1 MVGIAK
7 ESISRNEKCLWISL
21 DVGRRTSRLSE
32 KPILLAAR
40 SLTSV
45 IPLQTKLCTHL
56 LWFWSM
62 AEVYDKRKVLCTTLA
77 PSFPLRNAN
86 WKRLQS
92 KIVSSNFL
100 KDATLRRKWSKYFIP
115 RWHLDLCLPSNVF
128 GDICR
133 RFPEPKMITEGD
145 YVILKKEN
153 VIRAVK
159 VRKGR

>member
-1 MVGIAK
+1 MVGIAE
-7 ESISRNEKCLWISL
+7 ESISRNEKYLWISL

-62 AEVYDKRKVLCTTLA
+62 AEVYYKRKVFCTTLA

-115 RWHLDLCLPSNVF
+115 RWHLDLCLPSNVLRYLPTLSQTK
-128 GDICR
+128 DDHWR
-133 RFPEPKMITEGD
+133 RLCHIKEG
-145 YVILKKEN
+145 KCHQSRESP
-153 VIRAVK
+153 
-159 VRKGR
+159 

>member
-100 KDATLRRKWSKYFIP
+100 KDATLRRKWSKYFIQDGILICVCHP
-115 RWHLDLCLPSNVF
+115 MFLEIFADAFPSQRWS
-128 GDICR
+128 
-133 RFPEPKMITEGD
+133 
-145 YVILKKEN
+145 LKE
-153 VIRAVK
+153 IMSY
-159 VRKGR
+159 